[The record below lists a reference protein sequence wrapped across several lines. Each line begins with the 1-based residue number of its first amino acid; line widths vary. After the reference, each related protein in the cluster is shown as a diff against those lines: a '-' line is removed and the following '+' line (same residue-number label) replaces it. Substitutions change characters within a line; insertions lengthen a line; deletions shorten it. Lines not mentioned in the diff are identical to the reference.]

1 MLKDGKV
8 KYKENKKMKVLLING
23 SLHEKGCTYT
33 ALSEVEKA
41 LNANGVETEIYWI
54 GQNATSGCKGCWACK
69 KTKKCVIDDGVN
81 EFVEKC
87 AQVDGFVFGSPVY
100 YASAAGAL
108 VSFMDRVFYSGG
120 KNLAYKPAAAV
131 VSCRRAGASTT
142 FDVINK
148 YFTINNMPVVG
159 SNYWNEI
166 HGNTAEEAS
175 QDEEGLQTMRILG
188 NNMAWLLKCIQLGK
202 EAGLEPVRER
212 KIMTNFIR

>member
-1 MLKDGKV
+1 
-8 KYKENKKMKVLLING
+8 MKVLLVNG
-23 SLHEKGCTYT
+23 SHHEKGCTYT
-33 ALSEVEKA
+33 ALAEVAKA

-54 GQNATSGCKGCWACK
+54 GQNETSGCKGCWACK
-69 KTKKCVIDDGVN
+69 KLRKCVIEDGLN
-81 EFVEKC
+81 EFVEK
-87 AQVDGFVFGSPVY
+87 AASFDGYVFGSPVY

-108 VSFMDRVFYSGG
+108 VSFMDRLFYSGG
-120 KNLAYKPAAAV
+120 RALAYKPAAAV

-148 YFTINNMPVVG
+148 YFTINNMPIVS

-166 HGNTAEEAS
+166 HGNTAEEAV

-188 NNMAWLLKCIQLGK
+188 NNMAWLLKCIELGK
-202 EAGLEPVRER
+202 QAGLAPERER

>member
-1 MLKDGKV
+1 
-8 KYKENKKMKVLLING
+8 MKVLLVNG
-23 SLHEKGCTYT
+23 SHHEKGCTYT
-33 ALSEVEKA
+33 ALAEVAKA

-54 GQNATSGCKGCWACK
+54 GQNETSGCKGCWACK
-69 KTKKCVIDDGVN
+69 KLRKCVIEDGLN
-81 EFVEKC
+81 EFVEK
-87 AQVDGFVFGSPVY
+87 AAAFDGYVFGSPVY

-108 VSFMDRVFYSGG
+108 ISFMDRLFYSGG
-120 KNLAYKPAAAV
+120 RALAYKPAAAV

-148 YFTINNMPVVG
+148 YFTINNMPIVS

-166 HGNTAEEAS
+166 HGNKAEEAA

-188 NNMAWLLKCIQLGK
+188 NNMAWLLKCIEIGK
-202 EAGLEPVRER
+202 IEGLEPVKEK

>member
-1 MLKDGKV
+1 
-8 KYKENKKMKVLLING
+8 MKVLLVNG
-23 SLHEKGCTYT
+23 SYHEKGCTYT
-33 ALSEVEKA
+33 ALAEVAKA
-41 LNANGVETEIYWI
+41 LEANGVETEIYWL
-54 GQNATSGCKGCWACK
+54 GQNQVSGCKGCWACK
-69 KTKKCVIDDGVN
+69 KVKKCVIEDGVN
-81 EFVEKC
+81 EFVAKAAEF
-87 AQVDGFVFGSPVY
+87 DGYVFGSPVY

-148 YFTINNMPVVG
+148 YFTINNMQIVG

-166 HGNTAEEAS
+166 HGNTAEEAA

-188 NNMAWLLKCIQLGK
+188 NNMAWLLKCIELGK
-202 EAGLEPVRER
+202 KEGLAPERER

>member
-1 MLKDGKV
+1 
-8 KYKENKKMKVLLING
+8 MKVLLVNG
-23 SLHEKGCTYT
+23 SVHENGCTYT
-33 ALSEVEKA
+33 ALAEVAKA
-41 LNANGVETEIYWI
+41 LNAGGVETEIY
-54 GQNATSGCKGCWACK
+54 QLAKSQVQGCRGCWACK
-69 KTKKCVIDDGVN
+69 KTKKCVIEDGVN
-81 EFVEKC
+81 EFVAKA
-87 AQVDGFVFGSPVY
+87 AQFDGFVFGSPVY
-100 YASAAGAL
+100 YASASGGL

-166 HGNTAEEAS
+166 HGNTAEEAL

-188 NNMAWLLKCIQLGK
+188 NNMAWLLKCIELGK
-202 EAGLEPVRER
+202 EAGVEIVKER
-212 KIMTNFIR
+212 KVMTNFIR